1 MGTAPIP
8 MHRYCVKII
17 INVLFPISIH
27 HFPYH
32 FAYLQPV
39 INRAIVRLTM
49 LELYSLCGLF
59 LFSVAATKCSVP
71 EISNATYTVEGNW
84 ISRQQS
90 SAMKLHPHGTVLHYN
105 CDQGFVMEG
114 SRLPLLRLVWPELKK
129 FALKKFNTI
138 FVMFLKINQIT

>member
-90 SAMKLHPHGTVLHYN
+90 SAMKLHTLPHGTVLRYN
-105 CDQGFVMEG
+105 CDQGFVIEG
-114 SRLPLLRLVWPELKK
+114 KLKLLH
-129 FALKKFNTI
+129 
-138 FVMFLKINQIT
+138 

>member
-1 MGTAPIP
+1 
-8 MHRYCVKII
+8 
-17 INVLFPISIH
+17 
-27 HFPYH
+27 
-32 FAYLQPV
+32 
-39 INRAIVRLTM
+39 M

-114 SRLPLLRLVWPELKK
+114 SRLPLLRLV
-129 FALKKFNTI
+129 
-138 FVMFLKINQIT
+138 